1 MKRGF
6 LLSAAMFLSL
16 AIGLFAQATGPT
28 AILQYFDDPTQVT
41 VTDSSGNPVGAVTYG
56 MALSPGDTVKTQ
68 SSTAEL
74 QLQPNG
80 SILKIAAN
88 TAFKIQTLQGANGQ
102 QSNDFSL
109 LGGRL
114 RAIAAR
120 SASGADSYSFETPTA
135 VCGVRGTDFTLD
147 VSPGKTDAVGV
158 LTGQVNFVDTQT
170 GHTVTV
176 ASGMI
181 ANTFAPAFQPVKMSG
196 DQIDSLFTQMNFERL
211 NPSTVP
217 GHVEEVKAVQA
228 EQQKLAETTP
238 PPQQQPQESPAP
250 APKPAPS
257 GGFFAFLH
265 DHLGMEIGSLTIDGT
280 TYAMAA
286 IEPQFAIGKLQV
298 ALYLPIIYQKNLF
311 DSSDWYHPNGN
322 DEWNFGLGSSF
333 GNNTWARIGD
343 AATDLMLK
351 IRYLEWGKQ
360 RDPFYLKVGNLEDM
374 TIGAGILMNNY
385 ANDEEY
391 PAVRRI
397 GLNLGI
403 DLGQGGFEAVASDL
417 STVGNLIGGTLTTN
431 PEIFGG
437 RIYVRPIPGFKLAL
451 GLSTIVD
458 LNPASS
464 LAAAGYS
471 TQGDPTFITFG
482 PDIEL
487 PIVQSDPFAIVA
499 FADAGGLIPYFRYPF
514 NSAIGSGPYY
524 QAVWYNNSL
533 RNYGVAAGLL
543 GNVANFDW
551 RIEYRYSNGTFQN
564 AMFNTTYDRTRSL
577 MVTQLASYLN
587 NESNPQYLTST
598 MGVYGQG
605 GVKLGTLASFEV
617 GYFWPF
623 STSNFA
629 FNNDYLHLT
638 LALHR
643 GIIPGFPLH
652 GSLSFDRVDFVP
664 TLLNNS
670 GQSLS
675 LFDANT
681 TIKAT
686 LIYPI
691 GPTLDIAMLITTV
704 VATNSA
710 TGQPAVDSSTGLPS
724 MAPLVTIQANV
735 HF

>member
-1 MKRGF
+1 MRRRF
-6 LLSAAMFLSL
+6 LLAGAMFLSL
-16 AIGLFAQATGPT
+16 AVGLFAQATGPT

-41 VTDSSGNPVGAVTYG
+41 VTDASGKSVGAVTYG
-56 MALSPGDTVKTQ
+56 MALSPGDTITTQ

-88 TAFKIQTLQGANGQ
+88 TRFKIQTLQGSNGQ

-109 LGGRL
+109 LAGRL
-114 RAIAAR
+114 RTIAAR
-120 SASGADSYSFETPTA
+120 SAEGGDSYSFETPTA
-135 VCGVRGTDFTLD
+135 VCGVRGTDFTLE

-170 GHTVTV
+170 GRAVTV
-176 ASGMI
+176 QGGMF
-181 ANTFAPAFQPVKMSG
+181 ANTFAPVFQPVRMSG
-196 DQIDSLFTQMNFERL
+196 DEIDSLFTRMNFERL
-211 NPSTVP
+211 NPSSVP
-217 GHVEEVKAVQA
+217 GHVEEVKAAQA
-228 EQQKLAETTP
+228 EQEKVAETP
-238 PPQQQPQESPAP
+238 PPKQPEEIPAP

-286 IEPQFAIGKLQV
+286 VEPQFAIGKLQL
-298 ALYLPIIYQKNLF
+298 ALYLPIIYQRNLF

-322 DEWNFGLGSSF
+322 DEWNFGFGASF
-333 GNNTWARIGD
+333 GNNTWARVGD
-343 AATDLMLK
+343 AVTDLMLK

-374 TIGAGILMNNY
+374 TIGAGILMNDY
-385 ANDEEY
+385 ANDEEF

-397 GLNLGI
+397 GLNFGI
-403 DLGQGGFEAVASDL
+403 DGSGGGFEGVASDL
-417 STVGNLIGGTLTTN
+417 STVGNLIGGTPTTN

-437 RIYVRPIPGFKLAL
+437 RIYTRPIPGSKLAF

-471 TQGDPTFITFG
+471 TEGDPAFITFG
-482 PDIEL
+482 PDIEVPL
-487 PIVQSDPFAIVA
+487 VQTDPFAIIV
-499 FADAGGLIPYFRYPF
+499 FADAGGMIPYFRNPF
-514 NSAIGSGPYY
+514 NSSIGSGPYL

-533 RNYGVAAGLL
+533 RNFGIASGLL

-551 RIEYRYSNGTFQN
+551 RLEFRYANGTFQN
-564 AMFNTTYDRTRSL
+564 AMFNSTYDRTRSL
-577 MVTQLASYLN
+577 MVAQLASYLN
-587 NESNPQYLTST
+587 NEGNPQYLTTT

-605 GVKLGTLASFEV
+605 GIKLGTLASFQV

-623 STSNFA
+623 STSGFA
-629 FNNDYLHLT
+629 FNNDSLHL
-638 LALHR
+638 ALVLYR
-643 GIIPGFPLH
+643 GIIPGFGLH

-670 GQSLS
+670 GQSLT

-681 TIKAT
+681 TVKAE

-691 GPTLDIAMLITTV
+691 APTLDIAMLITTAV
-704 VATNSA
+704 VTSQA
-710 TGQPAVDSSTGLPS
+710 TGQPTMDPSTGLPVV
-724 MAPLVTIQANV
+724 APIVTIQARV